1 MTTNKPEVV
10 AYATHHDEPML
21 FPSKREAAMHCGDG
35 EEPLA
40 LIHIGDYEAL
50 ATECEKL
57 RKDAERYRWL
67 RDSDDYELCAVRID
81 YWCDE
86 YIGQAACE
94 VLGGD
99 YLDRDIDAAMAQQE
113 PSNGK
118 REDEK

>member
-1 MTTNKPEVV
+1 MKTPDRIWLVNMGDEVV
-10 AYATHHDEPML
+10 WHDDPR
-21 FPSKREAAMHCGDG
+21 PTGY
-35 EEPLA
+35 EEPQDSVEYVRVGGHTSAEL
-40 LIHIGDYEAL
+40 EAL
-50 ATECEKL
+50 
-57 RKDAERYRWL
+57 RRDAARYRWL

-99 YLDRDIDAAMAQQE
+99 YLDRDIDAAMAQQG

-118 REDEK
+118 REDEQ